1 MVIPDPV
8 KSMTRLSLL
17 RRGAAVTGVAVAGS
31 AIAAGRPA
39 PASSAASSAA
49 DEQTLTYL
57 LELEELQTA
66 FYDAAEKAGAL
77 TGEAAEFA
85 KVVGGHERQHLD
97 YLRKTLG
104 SSAKS
109 SGGPY
114 DFASRV
120 TSVPDFLATA
130 VELEETGLAAY
141 TGAAP
146 NLTPST
152 LRQATKILSVEARH
166 TAWARDILGRNPA
179 PKASDVPASEAQV
192 RAKLAKTK
200 LGKGG

>member
-1 MVIPDPV
+1 MGKPHPV
-8 KSMTRLSLL
+8 RALTRGSLL
-17 RRGAAVTGVAVAGS
+17 RGGATAAGVAVAGS
-31 AIAAGRPA
+31 ALAAGRPS
-39 PASSAASSAA
+39 PANSAAASGA
-49 DEQTLTYL
+49 DEQTLRYL
-57 LELEELQTA
+57 FELEDLQNA
-66 FYDAAEKAGAL
+66 FYDQAQKRGAL

-85 KVVGGHERQHLD
+85 KVVGAHEREHLE
-97 YLRKTLG
+97 YLRKALG
-104 SSAKS
+104 SSAPKA
-109 SGGPY
+109 GKY

-120 TSVPDFLATA
+120 TSVPNFLSTA

-146 NLTPST
+146 NLSAAT
-152 LRQATKILSVEARH
+152 LRDAAKILSVEARH

-192 RAKLAKTK
+192 RAKLSRSK